1 VHYFYRIV
9 CLLTDF
15 VSCRIYFYLFLVFFE
30 YAEDIV
36 LRERYVQFFFL
47 MAEIVFVCV
56 GRWLIL
62 VLLCCLSCVSYN
74 NEGR

>member
-1 VHYFYRIV
+1 M
-9 CLLTDF
+9 
-15 VSCRIYFYLFLVFFE
+15 FFE

-47 MAEIVFVCV
+47 MEEIVFVCV

-62 VLLCCLSCVSYN
+62 VLLWCLSCVSYN